1 MDVVSTKNVS
11 RLAATQGTTRIY
23 ELEDG
28 TWLKASGGTVAWR
41 NNNPGNLKFEFS
53 GSADTTSR
61 ATRTRERALE
71 TAKDKFD
78 GVVDLDQWGNAIFES
93 YEAGRKA
100 QQSLLT
106 DRFKDKTVEELVK
119 IYSTADYSGETHH
132 SGQIGTIHTTA
143 EARGLDLRNKIVD
156 DMTSQELDALADG
169 LSKAEG
175 WKPGIVESMPPQTP
189 EQLAER
195 LQRSPAQAAATA
207 PHLPDHP
214 AALRA
219 GARGEAVGDMQNQL
233 RTLGYAGSNGRPLI
247 ADNHFGSQTSA
258 AVESFQR
265 THGLRVDGVVGTRTL
280 DALHTAQ
287 RMAADARL
295 SGAPLLDNARHP
307 AHEIYQQARAGVQQ
321 LDERHGRVP
330 GPHSENLAGSLTSAA
345 VSTGMHR
352 IDHVALNDD
361 ASRAYAI
368 QGEARSPFKLHAE
381 VDVMQA
387 IQTPLARSSAEAL
400 LPVERANR
408 SQAIQQTLDLQPS
421 NPQAQPSPPGMR
433 M

>member
-1 MDVVSTKNVS
+1 MDVLSNKNVS

-28 TWLKASGGTVAWR
+28 SWLQASGGTVAWR

-53 GSADTTSR
+53 GSADKTSR
-61 ATRTRERALE
+61 ATRTRDRALD
-71 TAKDKFD
+71 TAQSKFD
-78 GVVDLDQWGNAIFES
+78 GVVDLDQWGNVVFES

-100 QQSLLT
+100 QQELLI
-106 DRFKDKTVEELVK
+106 DKFKDKTVEELVK

-132 SGQIGTIHTTA
+132 SNQVKTIHATA
-143 EARGLDLRNKIVD
+143 EAKGLDLHNKIVD

-175 WKPGIVESMPPQTP
+175 WRPGVVEAMPPQTP

-195 LQRSPAQAAATA
+195 LQRSPAQAAAA
-207 PHLPDHP
+207 HHPSEHP

-219 GARGEAVGDMQNQL
+219 GARGEAVGEMQNRL
-233 RTLGYAGSNGRPLI
+233 HTLGYTGSNGLPLI
-247 ADNHFGSQTSA
+247 ADNHFGSQTRG

-265 THGLRVDGVVGTRTL
+265 THGLHVDGVVGTRTL
-280 DALHTAQ
+280 DALHDAQ
-287 RMAADARL
+287 RMTTDARL
-295 SGAPLLDNARHP
+295 AGAPLLDNARHP

-321 LDERHGRVP
+321 LDERHGRAP
-330 GPHSENLAGSLTSAA
+330 GTHSENLAGSLTSAA
-345 VSTGMHR
+345 VNTGMHR

-361 ASRAYAI
+361 ASRAYAV
-368 QGEARSPFKLHAE
+368 QGEARSPFKQHAE

-400 LPVERANR
+400 APMEQANR
-408 SQAIQQTLDLQPS
+408 SQAVQQTLDQQPS
-421 NPQAQPSPPGMR
+421 NQQAQPSPPSMR